1 MAQAPASPKPAEPK
15 KQDAADSGGERTS
28 AGSNYGDWRPA
39 SPDQGEGSLPPES
52 ASGLAPV
59 PGVVPSTAP
68 SGIGSTP
75 HK

>member
-1 MAQAPASPKPAEPK
+1 MAQQPTSPMPAEPK
-15 KQDAADSGGERTS
+15 KQDQADSGGERTS

-39 SPDQGEGSLPPES
+39 SPDQGNSTLPPGS
-52 ASGLAPV
+52 APV
-59 PGVVPSTAP
+59 PGVTPSTAP